1 MAYRRRYRRYRRRYY
16 RRKKMMR
23 RRRYRKTPTAYV
35 KRARKTANRIYRK
48 QKYSPN
54 PLISSV
60 PNMQFYTT
68 TNTAFWTQNAYTLDQ
83 VATANIFG
91 RNTLQ
96 LQAANVM
103 TSYQFNYITQ
113 NWGALNMLYMELKVQ
128 IINVKLPNL
137 YIPDVSGGHNVS
149 SVPVNSTTSRTPEI
163 YIRLEY
169 HNGDPQPIGG
179 TKGGTQ
185 EQTMQVARS
194 QWQSA
199 PRTKALTQ
207 GRPTR
212 IRWTCMKNE
221 RHQRVS
227 TQGLTIASNID
238 DLSGAG
244 DDHLKP
250 DRLFLF
256 WPDFIYYIRNT
267 EPFAAEVKLSITG
280 RANFALYNN
289 KSFQS
294 S

>member
-1 MAYRRRYRRYRRRYY
+1 MVYRRRYKKYRRRYY
-16 RRKKMMR
+16 RRKKIIR
-23 RRRYRKTPTAYV
+23 KRRYRRTTTYYI
-35 KRARKTANRIYRK
+35 KRNNKVANKIYRK
-48 QKYSPN
+48 QKHSPY
-54 PLISSV
+54 PLLQA
-60 PNMQFYTT
+60 PRNMQFYTT
-68 TNTAFWTQNAYTLDQ
+68 TNNAFWTQNAYTLDQ

-96 LQAANVM
+96 LQAANIM
-103 TSYQFNYITQ
+103 TSYQLSYIQQ
-113 NWGALNMLYMELKVQ
+113 NWGCLNMLSMELKIQ

-163 YIRLEY
+163 YLRLEY
-169 HNGDPQPIGG
+169 HDGDPQPIGG
-179 TKGGTQ
+179 TKGATQ

-194 QWQSA
+194 QWQTA

-207 GRPTR
+207 GRPCR
-212 IRWTCMKNE
+212 IRWTCPKNE

-227 TQGLTIASNID
+227 TQGLTIAANID

-280 RANFALYNN
+280 RATFALYNN
-289 KSFQS
+289 KTFQS